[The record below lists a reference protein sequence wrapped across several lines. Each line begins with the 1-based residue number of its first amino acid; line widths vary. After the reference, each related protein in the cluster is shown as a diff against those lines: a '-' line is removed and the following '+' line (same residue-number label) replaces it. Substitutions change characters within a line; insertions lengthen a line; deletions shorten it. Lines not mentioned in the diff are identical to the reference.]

1 MGVSMMMKDIEGC
14 FTIILYPLPVAW
26 KEREWEMG
34 FKKRAEQFI
43 WEAAALA
50 GPFLLADLA
59 Q

>member
-1 MGVSMMMKDIEGC
+1 LENHKIEDPV
-14 FTIILYPLPVAW
+14 ISVILSPFYPLPVAW

-43 WEAAALA
+43 WEAAVP
-50 GPFLLADLA
+50 GPFLRAGRA